1 MMNDMLGTLFLIC
14 WCRNF
19 CHMAE
24 ISAISL
30 HDFLFWLV
38 GALYGRYAQYKKD
51 AEFQCEY
58 SDLEIS
64 GIWQKFLPF
73 FRNFFNS
80 AISGARTKRWWIWKV
95 CGILF
100 SIFWPRNFWH
110 IVEISAIFA
119 EIPYFGSF
127 WSSKGKMANAKK
139 MRNSI
144 SHILI

>member
-1 MMNDMLGTLFLIC
+1 
-14 WCRNF
+14 
-19 CHMAE
+19 MAE

-73 FRNFFNS
+73 YPKFIYFDHFRCS
-80 AISGARTKRWWIWKV
+80 EG
-95 CGILF
+95 
-100 SIFWPRNFWH
+100 
-110 IVEISAIFA
+110 E
-119 EIPYFGSF
+119 
-127 WSSKGKMANAKK
+127 MMNAKK
-139 MRNSI
+139 MRNKI
-144 SHILI
+144 LDILI